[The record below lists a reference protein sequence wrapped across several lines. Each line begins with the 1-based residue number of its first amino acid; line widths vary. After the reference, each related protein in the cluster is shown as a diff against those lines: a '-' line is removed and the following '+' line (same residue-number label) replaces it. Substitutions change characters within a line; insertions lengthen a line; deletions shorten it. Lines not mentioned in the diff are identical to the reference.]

1 MWPVIVF
8 ILLLVLMLLLLEE
21 SFRHDLCNW
30 RSMQLEIFVEA
41 VKVHDSIITA
51 LKKKKKK
58 KEDSIIIA
66 QPTLYYQG
74 QHIAVQQ

>member
-1 MWPVIVF
+1 
-8 ILLLVLMLLLLEE
+8 MLLLLEE

-58 KEDSIIIA
+58 KKKKKEEEDSIIIA